1 MIQKKK
7 KTKIKKIINEKYK
20 KKKKINVKK
29 SKHPSPMSYPSR
41 K

>member
-20 KKKKINVKK
+20 KKKKKINVKK
-29 SKHPSPMSYPSR
+29 SKHPSPMSYPS
-41 K
+41 